1 MSPNGHL
8 FPMEVQTVRRT
19 LLLAA
24 LMTGLVFPASA
35 ATLPEG
41 PALKAILEKVDAE
54 FFDLF
59 FEQCDPARANA
70 MLAPDFEMYH
80 DKDGEVARS
89 AADMIRLY
97 TKQCETRKAPDAWR
111 SRRELVAGSMTL
123 HPIAGVG
130 VFQQGEHVFYER
142 QGNGPEKLMGKAKFS
157 QFWRLESDGW
167 KLARVFSYD
176 HEAVK

>member
-1 MSPNGHL
+1 MRN
-8 FPMEVQTVRRT
+8 MM
-19 LLLAA
+19 LAA
-24 LMTGLVFPASA
+24 AFPLALALPAGA

-41 PALKAILEKVDAE
+41 PALNATMEKVDAE

-59 FEQCDPARANA
+59 FEGCDPVRAA
-70 MLAPDFEMYH
+70 SMLTPDFEMYH

-89 AADMIRLY
+89 AATMVELY
-97 TKQCETRKAPDAWR
+97 RKNCEQRKAPDAWR
-111 SRRELVAGSMTL
+111 SRRELVPGSMTL
-123 HPIAGVG
+123 HTIAGIG

-142 QGNGPEKLMGKAKFS
+142 KGNGPEKLVGKARFS
-157 QFWRLESDGW
+157 QFWRLEPDGW

>member
-1 MSPNGHL
+1 MH
-8 FPMEVQTVRRT
+8 RT
-19 LLLAA
+19 LLIAA
-24 LMTGLVFPASA
+24 LLTGLSLPVAA

-41 PALKAILEKVDAE
+41 PALRATIEKVDAE

-59 FEQCDPARANA
+59 FEKCDPARAA
-70 MLAPDFEMYH
+70 ASLTADFEMYH
-80 DKDGEVARS
+80 DRDGEVARS
-89 AADMIRLY
+89 GADMVKLY
-97 TKQCETRKAPDAWR
+97 TKQCEAKKAPDAWR

-142 QGNGPEKLMGKAKFS
+142 QGNGPEKLVGRAKFS
-157 QFWRLESDGW
+157 QFWRLEPDGW

>member
-1 MSPNGHL
+1 MHRSL
-8 FPMEVQTVRRT
+8 
-19 LLLAA
+19 LIAALLA
-24 LMTGLVFPASA
+24 GLSLPASA
-35 ATLPEG
+35 ATLSEG
-41 PALKAILEKVDAE
+41 PALRATIEKVDAE

-59 FEQCDPARANA
+59 FEQCDPVRASA
-70 MLAPDFEMYH
+70 SLTADFEMYH

-89 AADMIRLY
+89 GADMVKLY
-97 TKQCETRKAPDAWR
+97 TKQCEGRKAPNAWR

-123 HPIAGVG
+123 YPIAGIG

-142 QGNGPEKLMGKAKFS
+142 QGNGPEKLVGKAKFS

-167 KLARVFSYD
+167 KLSRVFSYD